1 MGVKG
6 LWKLLEECHTVDT
19 PKNQRLAIDA
29 SIWLYKYKNVP
40 HTNVIY
46 SFVKRVVGLLYH
58 KNTLV
63 FVFDSKAP
71 VEKIK
76 TIAKRNEMRLRNE
89 LKAHFDKIMNNK
101 VCTVCKILYKNC
113 EHGREVNM
121 EELKEIEDVV
131 SYKLRNHD
139 YNWGED
145 ASDVG
150 DEETIELDTTY
161 NYYNE
166 WSRVNM
172 NYNELFC
179 EEKDDFLPKNF
190 DSLSKVKKLKILDE
204 LREANTFKS
213 CGFHGMRGK
222 EFSEYQLKKIERA
235 YIITNLINEVSNT
248 KNKRIMG
255 DCQSYYELN
264 YENETAKKLKKEEN
278 DDFSLFQVNKKIKPK
293 KSDNN
298 LISDKIT
305 GEDGFLTELNSIF
318 NENKETNN
326 GNDVHAVTNCSKN
339 RVQGSY
345 DLRNAGNNEKKTNYG
360 TKSFSSRNIQDII
373 QSIREIE
380 TNLNGSPLVAGNSTS
395 HKDKQS
401 ETLNNRIEE
410 RDEAAT
416 NLQADL
422 NINTEQK
429 ASLDIEGKIDKTNTI
444 RGEPATALNNH
455 LVVVP
460 EENNEEKV
468 TVLEEGLSNEIEE
481 CVRHRIQSLERKVQM
496 KSVNLMNELQGI
508 TVLLKKILNILG
520 VPYIDAPYESD
531 SQLGY
536 FNNECKSERNTR
548 ESTSNTEERYA
559 HLSDNQV
566 FNDKIYNLKV
576 DAVITEDNDVF
587 LFGASRIYKDYF
599 RGPKLYTMQNI
610 KNKLNLEREDL
621 IKLSVFLGND
631 YTVGIRGIGPKK
643 ALEILKCEGKT
654 SYDQK
659 VFNSEYAK
667 VRNIYYKSVV
677 DKGPLKLRNSHKIGE
692 IRKFLAENFLND
704 KQINEIIFY
713 LCKIKSQ
720 K

>member
-6 LWKLLEECHTVDT
+6 LWKLLEECHTADT

-40 HTNVIY
+40 QTNVIY

-58 KNTLV
+58 QNTLF

-76 TIAKRNEMRLRNE
+76 IIAKRNEMRLRNE
-89 LKAHFDKIMNNK
+89 LKAHFDKIRNNK

-131 SYKLRNHD
+131 SYKLRNND

-145 ASDVG
+145 AIDAG
-150 DEETIELDTTY
+150 DDETIELDTAH
-161 NYYNE
+161 NCYNE
-166 WSRVNM
+166 WSRINM
-172 NYNELFC
+172 DYNELFC

-190 DSLSKVKKLKILDE
+190 DSLSKVRKLKILDE
-204 LREANTFKS
+204 LREANAFKS
-213 CGFHGMRGK
+213 CGFRGMRGK

-235 YIITNLINEVSNT
+235 YTITNLINEVSNT

-255 DCQSYYELN
+255 DCRSYYELN

-278 DDFSLFQVNKKIKPK
+278 DDLSLFQVNEKIEPK
-293 KSDNN
+293 KTDNN
-298 LISDKIT
+298 LTSDKIT

-318 NENKETNN
+318 SENKETSS
-326 GNDVHAVTNCSKN
+326 GNDVHVVTNCNTN
-339 RVQGSY
+339 RIQGSY
-345 DLRNAGNNEKKTNYG
+345 DLRNAGNSEKETNYE
-360 TKSFSSRNIQDII
+360 TKSFSSKNIQNMI
-373 QSIREIE
+373 QSIRETE
-380 TNLNGSPLVAGNSTS
+380 TNPNNSPLMAGNSTS
-395 HKDKQS
+395 HKDKQL
-401 ETLNNRIEE
+401 ETLNNQIEE
-410 RDEAAT
+410 KDKAAT
-416 NLQADL
+416 NLQADP
-422 NINTEQK
+422 NINTKDK
-429 ASLDIEGKIDKTNTI
+429 AGLDIEGKIDSTNTI

-455 LVVVP
+455 LVIVP
-460 EENNEEKV
+460 EENSEEKV
-468 TVLEEGLSNEIEE
+468 TVLEEGLSSEIEE
-481 CVRHRIQSLERKVQM
+481 CVRHRIQSLEKKIQM
-496 KSVNLMNELQGI
+496 KSMNLMNELQGI

-520 VPYIDAPYESD
+520 VSYIDAPYESD

-536 FNNECKSERNTR
+536 FNNECASERSTR
-548 ESTSNTEERYA
+548 KSTSKTEERYSY
-559 HLSDNQV
+559 LGNNQV
-566 FNDKIYNLKV
+566 FNEKIYNLKV

-621 IKLSVFLGND
+621 IKLSVFMGND

-654 SYDQK
+654 SYDQRI
-659 VFNSEYAK
+659 FNLEYAK
-667 VRNIYYKSVV
+667 VRNVYYKSVV
-677 DKGPLKLRNSHKIGE
+677 DKGPLKLKNLRKLGE
-692 IRKFLAENFLND
+692 IRRFLAENFLND

-713 LCKIKSQ
+713 LCKIRSQ